1 MNQVNSELERMQF
14 ENENIVRQIEM
25 TDGDV
30 RRLEQLLHY
39 KDDVDAQNN
48 VMQNDLERMK
58 DANNVLNQ
66 KVKEEEFRQAETV
79 NKLNQVHNYKT
90 NTI

>member
-1 MNQVNSELERMQF
+1 MQF